1 MAQFPH
7 SESSPPSSLSGLT
20 QPPFS
25 SSEVP
30 SGSLFQPTTLE
41 EWRIRA
47 LLVKQ
52 SPWAALLTFHFS
64 RPLAA
69 LLIPSRNT
77 SASTPKP
84 IPPHSPGCMLCRR
97 GEEGHA
103 CIHLFKPSL
112 SSLVVGN
119 QLLPHCQGSTLGTE
133 ESPPVTGRSPYP
145 CVCEDP
151 PISCT

>member
-30 SGSLFQPTTLE
+30 SGSLFQPTILE

-52 SPWAALLTFHFS
+52 SPWAALLTFQFS

-84 IPPHSPGCMLCRR
+84 VPPHSPGVCSGAEGRR
-97 GEEGHA
+97 DMHVY
-103 CIHLFKPSL
+103 IYS
-112 SSLVVGN
+112 
-119 QLLPHCQGSTLGTE
+119 
-133 ESPPVTGRSPYP
+133 SPPSAPLWWET
-145 CVCEDP
+145 
-151 PISCT
+151 SCSHIVRILHWALKKVHQ